1 MKLKLDILRI
11 LTITLIASL
20 ALVYPLLWMK
30 MLADPV
36 LNTGADYIAFYAAGR
51 IADNE
56 GAARAYDLHLQQK
69 YEREVVGFDFEF
81 SETTPF
87 VHPPFVL
94 PFAQFAATPN
104 YLASFQRW
112 AFIMVIIFAAGIPFL
127 LSVTGVSFF
136 RAEKITLAL
145 SLFLFFPSF
154 QSIILGQDNALMF
167 LGLAL
172 WLWGLYQN
180 KNWAAGLGLA
190 LTTVR
195 PHLALFLLAGFLF
208 KRRAVLG
215 WFALF
220 AFALGLISLAVAGF
234 GGAEGFLRIL
244 TVSGGGENFKI
255 NEEDMINLIGILRRA
270 FPTISSDVTR
280 VVGWG
285 SYALALASLTIYHW
299 RSGGNLESDISLAA
313 ISAVFF
319 SPHSH
324 VQDLLLLLV
333 PIIALIYLLLAKR
346 IILPSRAALIPLG
359 VSLLLLFSYSS
370 PALTHFIPYLLMMVL
385 LYFVWHY
392 HKGNPEVLLL
402 GIDSASG
409 Y

>member
-1 MKLKLDILRI
+1 
-11 LTITLIASL
+11 
-20 ALVYPLLWMK
+20 
-30 MLADPV
+30 
-36 LNTGADYIAFYAAGR
+36 
-51 IADNE
+51 
-56 GAARAYDLHLQQK
+56 
-69 YEREVVGFDFEF
+69 
-81 SETTPF
+81 
-87 VHPPFVL
+87 
-94 PFAQFAATPN
+94 
-104 YLASFQRW
+104 
-112 AFIMVIIFAAGIPFL
+112 
-127 LSVTGVSFF
+127 
-136 RAEKITLAL
+136 
-145 SLFLFFPSF
+145 
-154 QSIILGQDNALMF
+154 
-167 LGLAL
+167 
-172 WLWGLYQN
+172 
-180 KNWAAGLGLA
+180 
-190 LTTVR
+190 
-195 PHLALFLLAGFLF
+195 
-208 KRRAVLG
+208 
-215 WFALF
+215 
-220 AFALGLISLAVAGF
+220 
-234 GGAEGFLRIL
+234 LRIL

-359 VSLLLLFSYSS
+359 VSLLLLFSYAS
-370 PALTHFIPYLLMMVL
+370 PVLTHFIPYLLMLVL